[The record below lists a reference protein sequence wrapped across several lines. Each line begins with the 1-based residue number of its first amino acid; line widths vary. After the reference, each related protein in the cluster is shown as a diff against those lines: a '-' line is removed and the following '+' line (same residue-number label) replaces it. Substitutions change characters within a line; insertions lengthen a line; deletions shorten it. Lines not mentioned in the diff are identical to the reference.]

1 MLNNYITFINL
12 FKNNIKNFIKIAND
26 FNYKSEPFLIKKSIV
41 IILYSKEFHFL

>member
-26 FNYKSEPFLIKKSIV
+26 FIYKSKPFLIKNI
-41 IILYSKEFHFL
+41 YC